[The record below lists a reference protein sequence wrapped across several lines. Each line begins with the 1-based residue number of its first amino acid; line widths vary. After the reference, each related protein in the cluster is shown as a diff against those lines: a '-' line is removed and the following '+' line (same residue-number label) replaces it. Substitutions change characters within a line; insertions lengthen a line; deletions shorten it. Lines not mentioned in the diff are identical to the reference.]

1 MYVRL
6 NVNNTSNDKIESL
19 AHQIEDCIPEYMES
33 KGSCDVFLSK
43 AIFYDIPVLSLTFLV
58 IIGGGFV
65 PM

>member
-1 MYVRL
+1 MRL

-19 AHQIEDCIPEYMES
+19 AHQVEDYIPEHMER
-33 KGSCDVFLSK
+33 KGSCDVFLIST
-43 AIFYDIPVLSLTFLV
+43 IFYDISVLSLTCLV